1 MSPFLFKRQAYVSSP
16 STAYIDIHQRLVV
29 QHVEGILRYKIWQHG
44 ACSFNLN
51 NLHLELFR
59 WPKIWGGKL
68 CPPNPSRCIVYL
80 WAGFGPSQICL
91 PPPKTWWSQHAVAH
105 GIFMP
110 TNFSPLPAYLSPWL
124 LGIIS
129 SWDLWLNPLLED
141 RVILGNFPNLNDIEV
156 FSNILPEHISTKI
169 WHEDRESEKQNC
181 SICESKQNPMSNFP
195 GTQMSRW
202 HLWWTLKRFTI
213 FPLSS
218 QSFRD
223 TILG

>member
-1 MSPFLFKRQAYVSSP
+1 MTQNLRRKTLSS
-16 STAYIDIHQRLVV
+16 Q
-29 QHVEGILRYKIWQHG
+29 
-44 ACSFNLN
+44 SF
-51 NLHLELFR
+51 E
-59 WPKIWGGKL
+59 
-68 CPPNPSRCIVYL
+68 VYL
-80 WAGFGPSQICL
+80 VSLGGIWPFSNLSPT
-91 PPPKTWWSQHAVAH
+91 PKNLMVSTCCCSRYLHAH
-105 GIFMP
+105 KWTP
-110 TNFSPLPAYLSPWL
+110 YLSPWL